1 MFKTIEQEKKSLGKN
16 PNKTERN
23 NLPNKEF
30 RSMVIRKL
38 NKHGERNDEKIGRTQ
53 IIQSIIS
60 K

>member
-38 NKHGERNDEKIGRTQ
+38 NKHGERNDETMRIL
-53 IIQSIIS
+53 IN
-60 K
+60 